1 MIFDVDGW
9 TALYLVLAGL
19 GIGALVVAA
28 AAAARA
34 LHAVTAHN

>member
-34 LHAVTAHN
+34 LRACTDPS